1 MLQENY
7 IKKIIKPLEHELHE
21 YANGTN
27 ILEVRSQKQKARLKF
42 FLASCLL
49 SLASCLI
56 RVISF
61 IRVIRVQAFVLLLA
75 IALIFS
81 GCKKEEEKSEID
93 LKREQRERE
102 WAATGVK
109 ESIRD
114 DREKV
119 SSEVDFEKKTDA
131 HISAEPLRKMKIGVL
146 GAETGELSEYG
157 LKTLK
162 AVQLAV
168 EEINEAGGING
179 QPLELVHYDT
189 GSTMNGTLSAVDNL
203 IDKEEVAAIIGSATN
218 EVTFSSTKKLNDRQT
233 ILISAGSRRR
243 LGDSGPYLFRT
254 TLSDDIAVDE
264 LVDYCINKLGI
275 KKFALLSSMSND
287 YSITITALFKRF
299 ILNKGGE
306 IAEDAFL
313 WADTTSNISKEDSSI
328 EFQIGKIKSKSPDAV
343 VYTGDPVEGVKIAK
357 EMRRQGIKV
366 PMIGGEDLYI
376 DNFLKD
382 GKDAVLGTI
391 VYSGFYGNSNSPQ
404 TIKFVDSYKKKTG
417 ETPDRIA
424 ALGYEALMMVAEAL
438 QKTKS
443 MRPTHIRDSLSGIRD
458 FKGVT
463 GAVSFTDKREAKKHA
478 YILKVEKEGEKI
490 RFNLMGGEG

>member
-1 MLQENY
+1 MLQEKY
-7 IKKIIKPLEHELHE
+7 K
-21 YANGTN
+21 
-27 ILEVRSQKQKARLKF
+27 KF
-42 FLASCLL
+42 FIISL
-49 SLASCLI
+49 SI
-56 RVISF
+56 F
-61 IRVIRVQAFVLLLA
+61 
-75 IALIFS
+75 LIFS
-81 GCKKEEEKSEID
+81 GCKKEEEKSEVD

-102 WAATGVK
+102 WAEYGQKAAIKDTG
-109 ESIRD
+109 
-114 DREKV
+114 EKA
-119 SSEVDFEKKTDA
+119 SAQVDFEDKTDA
-131 HISAEPLRKMKIGVL
+131 QISAEPLRKMKVGVL

-168 EEINEAGGING
+168 EEVNAAGGING

-189 GSTMNGTLSAVDNL
+189 GSTMNGTLSAVDSL
-203 IDKEEVAAIIGSATN
+203 IDKEDVAAIIGSATN

-233 ILISAGSRRR
+233 ILISAGTRRR
-243 LGDSGPYLFRT
+243 IGDTGPYMFRT
-254 TLSDDIAVDE
+254 TLPDDIAVDE

-287 YSITITALFKRF
+287 YSITLTALFKRF

-313 WADTTSNISKEDSSI
+313 WSETTSNISKEDSSI
-328 EFQIGKIKSKSPDAV
+328 ESQVGKIKSKSPDAV
-343 VYTGDPVEGVKIAK
+343 VYTGDPVEGVKIVK

-366 PMIGGEDLYI
+366 PLIGGEDLYI

-391 VYSGFYGNSNSPQ
+391 VYSGFYDNSNSPQ
-404 TIKFVDSYKKKTG
+404 TKKFVDSYRKKTG
-417 ETPDRIA
+417 GSPDRIA

-438 QKTKS
+438 KKTKS

-463 GAVSFTDKREAKKHA
+463 GAVSFTDKREAKKHT
-478 YILKVEKEGEKI
+478 YILKAEKEGEKI
-490 RFNLMGGEG
+490 RFNLIGGEG

>member
-1 MLQENY
+1 MQGNY
-7 IKKIIKPLEHELHE
+7 KKI
-21 YANGTN
+21 
-27 ILEVRSQKQKARLKF
+27 
-42 FLASCLL
+42 
-49 SLASCLI
+49 
-56 RVISF
+56 
-61 IRVIRVQAFVLLLA
+61 FVLLLVA
-75 IALIFS
+75 ILTYS

-102 WAATGVK
+102 WAASGEK
-109 ESIRD
+109 EATRD
-114 DREKV
+114 DGEKV
-119 SSEVDFEKKTDA
+119 ASEVDFENKTEA
-131 HISAEPLRKMKIGVL
+131 QISAEPLRKMKIGVL

-168 EEINEAGGING
+168 EEVNAAAGIKG
-179 QPLELVHYDT
+179 QPIELVHYDT
-189 GSTMNGTLSAVDNL
+189 GSTMNGTLSAVDSL

-233 ILISAGSRRR
+233 ILISAGTRRR
-243 LGDSGPYLFRT
+243 IGDTGPYMFRT

-287 YSITITALFKRF
+287 YSITLSALFKRF

-306 IAEDAFL
+306 IVEDCFL
-313 WADTTSNISKEDSSI
+313 WSETTAYISKEDSSI
-328 EFQIGKIKSKSPDAV
+328 EFQISKVKSKSPDAV

-376 DNFLKD
+376 DNFLKE

-391 VYSGFYGNSNSPQ
+391 VYSGFYGNSISPQ

-438 QKTKS
+438 QKAKS

-463 GAVSFTDKREAKKHA
+463 GSMSFTDNREAKKHA
-478 YILKVEKEGEKI
+478 YILEVEKEGEKI
-490 RFNLMGGEG
+490 RFNLIGGEG

>member
-1 MLQENY
+1 MQGNY
-7 IKKIIKPLEHELHE
+7 KKI
-21 YANGTN
+21 
-27 ILEVRSQKQKARLKF
+27 
-42 FLASCLL
+42 
-49 SLASCLI
+49 
-56 RVISF
+56 
-61 IRVIRVQAFVLLLA
+61 FVLLLVA
-75 IALIFS
+75 ILTYS

-102 WAATGVK
+102 WAASGEK
-109 ESIRD
+109 EATRD
-114 DREKV
+114 DGEKV
-119 SSEVDFEKKTDA
+119 SSEVDFENKTEA
-131 HISAEPLRKMKIGVL
+131 QISAEPLRKMKIGVL

-168 EEINEAGGING
+168 EEVNAAGGIKG
-179 QPLELVHYDT
+179 QPIELVHYDT
-189 GSTMNGTLSAVDNL
+189 GSTMNGTLSAVDSL

-233 ILISAGSRRR
+233 ILISAGTRRR
-243 LGDSGPYLFRT
+243 IGDTGPYMFRT

-287 YSITITALFKRF
+287 YSITLSALFKRF

-306 IAEDAFL
+306 IVEDCFL
-313 WADTTSNISKEDSSI
+313 WSETTAYISKEDSSI
-328 EFQIGKIKSKSPDAV
+328 EFQISKVKSKSPNAV

-376 DNFLKD
+376 DNFLKE

-391 VYSGFYGNSNSPQ
+391 VYSGFYGNSISPQ

-438 QKTKS
+438 QKAKS

-463 GAVSFTDKREAKKHA
+463 GSMSFTDNREAKKHA
-478 YILKVEKEGEKI
+478 YILEVEKEGEKI
-490 RFNLMGGEG
+490 RFNLIGGEG

>member
-7 IKKIIKPLEHELHE
+7 KKFL
-21 YANGTN
+21 
-27 ILEVRSQKQKARLKF
+27 F
-42 FLASCLL
+42 F
-49 SLASCLI
+49 SL
-56 RVISF
+56 F
-61 IRVIRVQAFVLLLA
+61 IV
-75 IALIFS
+75 LIFS

-102 WAATGVK
+102 WAVSGEKVATK
-109 ESIRD
+109 DAS
-114 DREKV
+114 EKV
-119 SSEVDFEKKTDA
+119 SAEVDFEKKNETQ
-131 HISAEPLRKMKIGVL
+131 ISAEPFRKMKVGVL

-168 EEINEAGGING
+168 EDVNAAGGING

-189 GSTMNGTLSAVDNL
+189 GSTMNGTLSAVGNL
-203 IDKEEVAAIIGSATN
+203 IGEGVAAIIGSATN
-218 EVTFSSTKKLNDRQT
+218 EVTFGATKILNDKQT
-233 ILISAGSRRR
+233 ILVSAGTRRR
-243 LGDSGPYLFRT
+243 IGDSGPYMFRT
-254 TLSDDIAVDE
+254 TLPDDIAVDE

-275 KKFALLSSMSND
+275 KRFALFSSMSND
-287 YSITITALFKRF
+287 YSITLTALFKRF

-306 IAEDAFL
+306 IVEDCFL
-313 WADTTSNISKEDSSI
+313 WSETTANISKEECSI
-328 EFQIGKIKSKSPDAV
+328 ESQIGKIKSKSPEAII
-343 VYTGDPVEGVKIAK
+343 YTGDHVEGVKIVK
-357 EMRRQGIKV
+357 EMRRRGIKV
-366 PMIGGEDLYI
+366 PLIGGEDLYI

-404 TIKFVDSYKKKTG
+404 TKKFVDSYRKKTG

-478 YILKVEKEGEKI
+478 YILKAEKEGEKI
-490 RFNLMGGEG
+490 RFNLIGGEG

>member
-42 FLASCLL
+42 F
-49 SLASCLI
+49 LASCLI

-109 ESIRD
+109 EAIRD

-233 ILISAGSRRR
+233 ILISAGTRRR
-243 LGDSGPYLFRT
+243 IGDTGPYLFRT

-287 YSITITALFKRF
+287 YSITLSALFKRF

-306 IAEDAFL
+306 IVEDAFL
-313 WADTTSNISKEDSSI
+313 WAELTANISKEDSSI
-328 EFQIGKIKSKSPDAV
+328 ESQVRKIKSKSPEAV

-357 EMRRQGIKV
+357 EMRKQGIKV

-376 DNFLKD
+376 DNFLRD

-391 VYSGFYGNSNSPQ
+391 VYSGFYGNSDSPQ
-404 TIKFVDSYKKKTG
+404 TIKFSDSYNKKTKTG
-417 ETPDRIA
+417 ESPDRIA
-424 ALGYEALMMVAEAL
+424 ALGYEALMLVAEGL
-438 QKTKS
+438 RKTKS
-443 MRPTHIRDSLSGIRD
+443 MRPTHIRDSLSAIRD
-458 FKGVT
+458 FRSVT
-463 GAVSFTDKREAKKHA
+463 GAVSFTDRREVKKHA
-478 YILKVEKEGEKI
+478 YILRVEKEGGKI
-490 RFNLMGGEG
+490 GFK

>member
-1 MLQENY
+1 MQGNY
-7 IKKIIKPLEHELHE
+7 KKI
-21 YANGTN
+21 
-27 ILEVRSQKQKARLKF
+27 
-42 FLASCLL
+42 
-49 SLASCLI
+49 
-56 RVISF
+56 
-61 IRVIRVQAFVLLLA
+61 FVLLLVA
-75 IALIFS
+75 ILTYS
-81 GCKKEEEKSEID
+81 GCKKAEEKSEID

-102 WAATGVK
+102 WAASGEK
-109 ESIRD
+109 EATRD
-114 DREKV
+114 DGEKV
-119 SSEVDFEKKTDA
+119 ASEVDFENKTEA
-131 HISAEPLRKMKIGVL
+131 QISAEPLRKMKIGVL

-168 EEINEAGGING
+168 EEVNAAGGIKG
-179 QPLELVHYDT
+179 QPIELVHYDT
-189 GSTMNGTLSAVDNL
+189 GSTMNGTLSAVDSL

-233 ILISAGSRRR
+233 ILISAGTRRR
-243 LGDSGPYLFRT
+243 IGDTGPYMFRT

-287 YSITITALFKRF
+287 YSITLSALFKRF

-306 IAEDAFL
+306 IVEDCFL
-313 WADTTSNISKEDSSI
+313 WSETTAYISKEDSSI
-328 EFQIGKIKSKSPDAV
+328 EFQISKVKSKSPDAV

-376 DNFLKD
+376 DNFLKE

-391 VYSGFYGNSNSPQ
+391 VYSGFYGNSISPQ

-438 QKTKS
+438 QKAKS

-463 GAVSFTDKREAKKHA
+463 GSMSFTDNREAKKHA
-478 YILKVEKEGEKI
+478 YILEVEKEGEKI
-490 RFNLMGGEG
+490 RFNLIGGEG

>member
-7 IKKIIKPLEHELHE
+7 KK
-21 YANGTN
+21 
-27 ILEVRSQKQKARLKF
+27 
-42 FLASCLL
+42 FLIF
-49 SLASCLI
+49 SL
-56 RVISF
+56 F
-61 IRVIRVQAFVLLLA
+61 IV
-75 IALIFS
+75 LIFS

-102 WAATGVK
+102 WAVSGEKVATK
-109 ESIRD
+109 DAS
-114 DREKV
+114 EKV
-119 SSEVDFEKKTDA
+119 SAEVDFEKKTEA
-131 HISAEPLRKMKIGVL
+131 QISAEPFRKMKVGVL

-168 EEINEAGGING
+168 EDVNAAGGING

-203 IDKEEVAAIIGSATN
+203 IGEGVAAIIGSATN
-218 EVTFSSTKKLNDRQT
+218 EVTFGATKILNDKQT
-233 ILISAGSRRR
+233 ILVSAGTRRR
-243 LGDSGPYLFRT
+243 IGDSGPYMFRI
-254 TLSDDIAVDE
+254 TLPDDIAVDE

-275 KKFALLSSMSND
+275 KRFALFSSMSND
-287 YSITITALFKRF
+287 YSITLTGLFKGS

-306 IAEDAFL
+306 IVEDCFL
-313 WADTTSNISKEDSSI
+313 WSETTANISKEECSI
-328 EFQIGKIKSKSPDAV
+328 ESQIGKIKSKSPEAV
-343 VYTGDPVEGVKIAK
+343 IYTGDPVEGVKIIK

-404 TIKFVDSYKKKTG
+404 TKKFVDSYRKKTG

-443 MRPTHIRDSLSGIRD
+443 MRPTHIRNSLSGIRD

-478 YILKVEKEGEKI
+478 YILKAEKEGEKI
-490 RFNLMGGEG
+490 RFNLIGGEG